1 MPIETV
7 DVPVTSVY
15 NDRPVN
21 RTPKQELGK
30 DDFLL
35 LLTEQ
40 LKNQDPMN
48 PMEDMEFISQMSN
61 FSSLEQMLN
70 MNKNI
75 EDFVSGFKNNSKLEA
90 MQFLGTTVTAEA
102 PNVEEPVTGVVEMV
116 GFNGDEPFL
125 KVGEYAFALED
136 IQLVSPT
143 IYQQNPPATE
153 DSGSET

>member
-1 MPIETV
+1 MAIETV
-7 DVPVTSVY
+7 DIKPTSVF
-15 NDRPVN
+15 NTSTT

-48 PMEDMEFISQMSN
+48 PMNDMEFISQMSS

-75 EDFVSGFKNNSKLEA
+75 ESLVQANSSNKKIEA
-90 MQFLGTTVTAEA
+90 MKFLGTTVTAKTAEM
-102 PNVEEPVTGVVEMV
+102 EEPYTGICEMV
-116 GFNGDEPFL
+116 GFMNDEPYL
-125 KVGEYAFALED
+125 KVGDYSFSVDD

-143 IYQQNPPATE
+143 IQQAN
-153 DSGSET
+153 SSNS